1 MEKEFKTME
10 ETIDHLKSYVNTKI
24 SQAKLGAAEKAS
36 DLISVFVAKLLAAL
50 VLFFFIFF
58 ISLAVA
64 SALGDYFEKP
74 WLGYTMVAGFYLLAG
89 FIIWFSREKLLRIP
103 IMNAIITRLFR
114 ENLAQPQYEK
124 N

>member
-1 MEKEFKTME
+1 MQEEFKTME

-24 SQAKLGAAEKAS
+24 SQVKLGAAEKTS
-36 DLISVFVAKLLAAL
+36 DLISVFIAKLLAAL
-50 VLFFFIFF
+50 VLFFFILF

-64 SALGDYFEKP
+64 SGLGDYFEKP
-74 WLGYTMVAGFYLLAG
+74 WLGYTLVAGFYLLAG
-89 FIIWFSREKLLRIP
+89 FVIWFGREKLLRIP
-103 IMNAIITRLFR
+103 IMNAIIARLFK